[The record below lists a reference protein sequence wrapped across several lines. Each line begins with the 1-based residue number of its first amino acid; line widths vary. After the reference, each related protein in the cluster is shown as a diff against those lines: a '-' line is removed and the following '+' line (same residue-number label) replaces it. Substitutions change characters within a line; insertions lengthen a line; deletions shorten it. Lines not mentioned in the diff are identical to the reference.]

1 MTTRRTGIE
10 NVNPAFHPGPD
21 VAPSYQNPTRRLS
34 QVNLA
39 GHSRDCYFFFESAGI
54 VIIKL
59 CYPRAVFTI
68 PSSAS
73 PRLESSI
80 QAESELAL
88 SVFTHK
94 AFSSPPSSSKMA
106 SFMASLFSNSK
117 AQDRQ
122 DAAQR
127 PTTPNPSRNS
137 FVTPTITPQ
146 GSPSKKTAPPGAH
159 DLPTAFDNLTLTNSP
174 FDAPVKF
181 DPSPLGTN
189 LSPGKI
195 NNAINIFEDSPASA
209 ADESII
215 QKPAAVASPRKYGQE
230 NTPPVSSRP
239 PIVDSPSYISHAA
252 VSRQGLYQQAGRER
266 PSTPAK
272 KFNTS
277 RGLTAEERELLQKPN
292 IKRLVNVTQLCTFLR
307 ARPFCLD

>member
-1 MTTRRTGIE
+1 
-10 NVNPAFHPGPD
+10 
-21 VAPSYQNPTRRLS
+21 
-34 QVNLA
+34 
-39 GHSRDCYFFFESAGI
+39 
-54 VIIKL
+54 
-59 CYPRAVFTI
+59 
-68 PSSAS
+68 
-73 PRLESSI
+73 
-80 QAESELAL
+80 
-88 SVFTHK
+88 
-94 AFSSPPSSSKMA
+94 MA

-122 DAAQR
+122 DTTQR
-127 PTTPNPSRNS
+127 PTTPNTNPNRNS
-137 FVTPTITPQ
+137 FVTPSITPQ

-159 DLPTAFDNLTLTNSP
+159 DLPVAFDNLKLSTNP
-174 FDAPVKF
+174 FDPPVKF
-181 DPSPLGTN
+181 DPSALSTH

-195 NNAINIFEDSPASA
+195 NNNTINIFEDSPASA

-215 QKPAAVASPRKYGQE
+215 QKPSAAASPRKHGQE

-252 VSRQGLYQQAGRER
+252 VSRQGLYQQTGRER

-292 IKRLVNVTQLCTFLR
+292 VKRLVNVTQLCRFLY
-307 ARPFCLD
+307 PPGCV